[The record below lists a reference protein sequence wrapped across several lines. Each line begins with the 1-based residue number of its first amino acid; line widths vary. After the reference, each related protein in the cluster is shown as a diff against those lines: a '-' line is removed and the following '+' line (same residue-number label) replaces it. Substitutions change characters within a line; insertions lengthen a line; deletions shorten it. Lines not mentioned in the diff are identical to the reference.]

1 MNVFDLR
8 PRSPSGFDTIP
19 LEFFQDYP
27 EPGVNFVDVGCVFDN
42 PTHWQLAIDALT
54 ERTAHL
60 DVDFLLAMD
69 ARGFMLAGA
78 LAYQRGIGFAMA
90 RKPGKLPGA
99 AIGIDYRREYGSAT
113 IEILDSATNNVL
125 AQQNLA
131 DTTGVAIDGAPSGT
145 NTLTVDYSGGS
156 IPVPVAFNGA
166 FSATNALRLT
176 AGSTANT
183 TRSNAARGNSSAQ
196 NRTHSGRISTSPSL
210 IVTRRYPRA
219 KLASPI
225 SARRSASLSR
235 GHFSGH
241 TGSRSGPTARRKS
254 A

>member
-27 EPGVNFVDVGCVFDN
+27 EPGVNFIDVGCVFDN

-78 LAYQRGIGFAMA
+78 LAYQRGLGFAMA

-99 AIGIDYRREYGSAT
+99 AIGIDYQREYGSAT
-113 IEILDSATNNVL
+113 IEIQPERIKGQRVLIVDDVL
-125 AQQNLA
+125 A
-131 DTTGVAIDGAPSGT
+131 TGGT
-145 NTLTVDYSGGS
+145 IEAVVTLRDV
-156 IPVPVAFNGA
+156 
-166 FSATNALRLT
+166 
-176 AGSTANT
+176 
-183 TRSNAARGNSSAQ
+183 
-196 NRTHSGRISTSPSL
+196 
-210 IVTRRYPRA
+210 
-219 KLASPI
+219 
-225 SARRSASLSR
+225 
-235 GHFSGH
+235 
-241 TGSRSGPTARRKS
+241 
-254 A
+254 